1 MLIGALVGLALDLI
15 GGGSSVFGLP
25 LLIYGLHMTP
35 HAATTI
41 SLAAVSVTALAG
53 AAEGAR
59 EKLLELRPGL
69 IFAAA
74 GLVAAPL
81 GVA

>member
-41 SLAAVSVTALAG
+41 SLVAVSVTALAG
-53 AAEGAR
+53 AEGAR